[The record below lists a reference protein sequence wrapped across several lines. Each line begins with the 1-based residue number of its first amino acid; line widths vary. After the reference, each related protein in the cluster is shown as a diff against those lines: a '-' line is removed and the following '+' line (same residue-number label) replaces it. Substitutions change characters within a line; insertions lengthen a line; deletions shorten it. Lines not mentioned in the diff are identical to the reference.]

1 MKRFNLELFD
11 GHPII
16 RHNDQAIL
24 IDTGSPQSI
33 HAQNTLSFCNDDYH
47 CTTNLM
53 GVTVARLSE
62 MLKTEISSLLGT
74 DIIANY
80 RMMLDYKARVVEFSK
95 HEIPFSGREH
105 GISSFMGIPVV
116 ELSVDE
122 QTVKCFLDTGA
133 RLSYLSSSFTN
144 GQPVVSTEEDF
155 YPSLGTFTTEC
166 HDMLTHFD
174 GHGFVVRYGT
184 PPQMIQ
190 MLLQMAGAD
199 GIIGFDFFTNHK
211 VMLDLKKQ
219 LLMVEKQAD

>member
-1 MKRFNLELFD
+1 MNNPPMNQPHDTWAAFYDFVYDRTY
-11 GHPII
+11 GHVYAGATEKTLQVINEIMP
-16 RHNDQAIL
+16 
-24 IDTGSPQSI
+24 TGSI
-33 HAQNTLSFCNDDYH
+33 IDY
-47 CTTNLM
+47 
-53 GVTVARLSE
+53 GA
-62 MLKTEISSLLGT
+62 GT
-74 DIIANY
+74 GIIANY

-116 ELSVDE
+116 ELSVNE

-211 VMLDLKKQ
+211 VLLDLNRQ
-219 LLMVEKQAD
+219 LLMVEKHGD